1 MFLYQVYNVF
11 RDGYP
16 NSVTTACT
24 EPNRSNSFSARSFSS
39 LVYIYFYSLRSPRI
53 CPHPQTLSNLKR
65 LRHIRTQLAH
75 EVGTMDA
82 EMCDRRDID
91 WLKAFRQSI
100 LDTSDPVAVL
110 TRKSAAQRPSRRTA
124 PAYRQPY
131 SGYVRQTPYS
141 DFENKPRRSVFSTR
155 FWIFIII
162 MIAIFIAV
170 IVINHTHIFI

>member
-1 MFLYQVYNVF
+1 MSKMNDAFLEEFKRVDKLCREIYDDDRGISSYIDDMKAVP
-11 RDGYP
+11 GY
-16 NSVTTACT
+16 
-24 EPNRSNSFSARSFSS
+24 ESS
-39 LVYIYFYSLRSPRI
+39 KIPKWDE
-53 CPHPQTLSNLKR
+53 TLSNLKR

-75 EVGTMDA
+75 EVGTMNA

-110 TRKSAAQRPSRRTA
+110 TRRSAAQRPPRRTA

-141 DFENKPRRSVFSTR
+141 DSENKPRRSVFSTR